1 MRKGDNL
8 ATTGGVGE
16 KSKQQ
21 RVGVMVTRTSRRT
34 AQVPK
39 TSSLDRSWQKGQ
51 GCLQL

>member
-1 MRKGDNL
+1 MRKGDNF
-8 ATTGGVGE
+8 ATRGGVGE

-39 TSSLDRSWQKGQ
+39 ASSLDRSWQKGQ
-51 GCLQL
+51 GCL